1 MLFSSVSAFESFS
14 LESLRIMP
22 QEYTSC
28 HSFLAVVLGHNVSGP
43 FRELLRIKTENKII
57 CGGFQAKG
65 QVFFYDG
72 LSEA

>member
-1 MLFSSVSAFESFS
+1 
-14 LESLRIMP
+14 MP

-65 QVFFYDG
+65 QVFFYDV